1 MAGKKYIAAKKL
13 VDPKKVYSVAEAVDL
28 AKKTSTTK
36 FDSSIDIAIKLNVD
50 TTKAEQQLR
59 GTMTLPHYFGKV
71 SRILVIDDS
80 ITFEQAKM
88 AGADFFGG
96 DEKIAEVKDGWLD
109 FDVLIT
115 TPKFMPKISKLG
127 KVLGPKGLMPNPK
140 LGTVT
145 TDVLK
150 TIKEFKGGKS
160 TYRTDTYGNVHM
172 IVGKASAANEKIIEN
187 IDALISFIKTKRP
200 STVKGEYIKSIYI
213 SSSMGPSIKVA
224 FEKES
229 L

>member
-115 TPKFMPKISKLG
+115 TPKFMPKIRKWG

-200 STVKGEYIKSIYI
+200 WTVKGEYIKSIYI

-224 FEKES
+224 FEK
-229 L
+229 